1 VKRTVSF
8 LVVLLVLSI
17 VLTSGCGGQKQTKTT
32 GETASTQKA
41 LQLKTVGYAKDN
53 PGYTITG
60 ILYKP
65 DKSMGAIDSTITVTI
80 YDTSGVIQATH
91 DMRCGIIPPLTE
103 SPVYYPYMSTSGTEV
118 PPPAKV
124 DVKTRVATWKK
135 MASKELFTF
144 SNTNVLGDKI
154 TGMMTSHLKVTAP
167 KVTILA
173 VFLDQKGNAS
183 GGSFQWVDNVLPEQ
197 PLPFEL
203 NSVGQPTPA
212 QVKYFGDA
220 TISLGNTGL

>member
-1 VKRTVSF
+1 MRRTVG
-8 LVVLLVLSI
+8 LLVLLLVFSI
-17 VLTSGCGGQKQTKTT
+17 IVASGCGGQKTAKKTGKTT
-32 GETASTQKA
+32 STQRT
-41 LQLKTVGYAKDN
+41 LQLKTVGYAKGDV
-53 PGYTITG
+53 GYTITG
-60 ILYKP
+60 LLYNPEKEL
-65 DKSMGAIDSTITVTI
+65 GAMDTTITVTI
-80 YDTSGVIQATH
+80 YDANGVIQATH

-135 MASKELFTF
+135 MASKQLFTF

-154 TGMMTSHLKVTAP
+154 TGTMTSHLKLTAP
-167 KVTILA
+167 KVTVLA
-173 VFLDQKGNAS
+173 VFLDQKGNAT
-183 GGSFQWVDNVLPEQ
+183 GGAFQWVDNVPTEQ
-197 PLPFEL
+197 PLPFQL
-203 NSVGQPTPA
+203 DLGGQPTPT